1 MHRVLTVSTVLGLI
15 GVLQTFGMLLI
26 GKDYFH
32 MDIAYL
38 QTLIFLKLAIAGH
51 LTLFITRT
59 RKPFFRKP
67 YPSAILLWSA
77 ILTKAAAT
85 LFVVYPMGQ
94 VPSITW
100 GEAGAVWIYCILWIF
115 IEDWAKIRVY
125 KHLELKTPRHQDFIA
140 LTQKKLGPST

>member
-1 MHRVLTVSTVLGLI
+1 
-15 GVLQTFGMLLI
+15 
-26 GKDYFH
+26 
-32 MDIAYL
+32 MDIAHL

-85 LFVVYPMGQ
+85 FFVVWIYCILW
-94 VPSITW
+94 VFVNDW
-100 GEAGAVWIYCILWIF
+100 VKVLWIYCILWIF
-115 IEDWAKIRVY
+115 IEDWAKVRVY
-125 KHLELKTPRHQDFIA
+125 KHLEINTPRHQDFIA
-140 LTQKKLGPST
+140 LTQKNLGPTV

>member
-1 MHRVLTVSTVLGLI
+1 
-15 GVLQTFGMLLI
+15 
-26 GKDYFH
+26 
-32 MDIAYL
+32 MDIAHL

-85 LFVVYPMGQ
+85 FFV
-94 VPSITW
+94 
-100 GEAGAVWIYCILWIF
+100 VWIYCILWVF
-115 IEDWAKIRVY
+115 VNDWVKVRVY
-125 KHLELKTPRHQDFIA
+125 KHLELNPPRHQDFIA
-140 LTQKKLGPST
+140 MTQKNLGPTA